1 MSLPSLPPGRMPIL
15 SHGRQLL
22 CRTARRARRFSA
34 DQGGAVSILF
44 AVTLLPMLGIVGG
57 AVDYTVAS
65 GRQSRMQNALDA
77 AVLTATRSVTAN
89 STSAQISEIVK
100 RHMAGNLDF
109 ASHVN
114 VTVTLDVAARS
125 VQASA
130 TYAYKPMILPVI
142 GISNIPVGAT
152 STSQLG
158 RAFLEVALV
167 LDNSGSMAG
176 SRISTLR
183 TASADL
189 ARKVLGM
196 AYMAGDTKVAVVPF
210 ASMVNVGSSNAG
222 ASWIDSEGHSPIHH
236 ENFATPAKRL
246 HLYSQMTGVS
256 WAGCVEARP
265 SPHDVTDTA
274 PTSGNPATLFVPSFA
289 PDEPDEGQWSG
300 FYNNYLSDGT
310 CQSGLGTSELA
321 RQQRV
326 CKYNGVTPDQSLA
339 NGTRR
344 GPNHM
349 CDANPIIPL
358 THNQTI
364 LTTALAAMPAYG
376 GTNLHEAVMWGWRTL
391 SPEPPFTEGRA
402 YNDPQNR
409 KIMVLMT
416 DGANDAIGLSTMNGS
431 FYSAYGFSA
440 AGRLGTTSSHR
451 AEIVAR
457 MNEKTLTSCANA
469 KAAGVRIYTV
479 AFLVTDPNARSILQ
493 QCASNPS
500 MALVADSDQA
510 LTNAFDEIG
519 NHISRL
525 RLTH

>member
-1 MSLPSLPPGRMPIL
+1 
-15 SHGRQLL
+15 
-22 CRTARRARRFSA
+22 
-34 DQGGAVSILF
+34 
-44 AVTLLPMLGIVGG
+44 MLGIVGG

-65 GRQSRMQNALDA
+65 GRQSRLQNALDA

-89 STSAQISEIVK
+89 STSVQISEIIR
-100 RHMAGNLDF
+100 RHIAGNLDF
-109 ASHVN
+109 ASHVT

-125 VQASA
+125 VEARA
-130 TYAYKPMILPVI
+130 TYSYHPLILPVI
-142 GISNIPVGAT
+142 GISSVPVGAA
-152 STSQLG
+152 SSSQLG

-196 AYMAGDTKVAVVPF
+196 AYMAGDTKVSVVPF
-210 ASMVNVGSSNAG
+210 ASMVNVGPSNAG
-222 ASWIDSEGHSPIHH
+222 ANWIDTQGHSPIHH

-246 HLYSQMTGVS
+246 QLYSQMSGVS

-265 SPHDVTDTA
+265 SPHDVTDST
-274 PTSGNPATLFVPSFA
+274 PVSGNAATLFVPSFA

-300 FYNNYLSDGT
+300 FYNDYLSDGT
-310 CQSGLGTSELA
+310 CQSGLGTSALA

-326 CKYNGVTPDQSLA
+326 CKYNGATPDQSLA

-358 THNQTI
+358 THNQTT

-440 AGRLGTTSSHR
+440 AGRLGTTSSNR
-451 AEIVAR
+451 AEIVAK

-479 AFLVTDPNARSILQ
+479 AFFVTDATARSILQ